1 MSGTLNNILLNQL
14 FIGMKDMKNIAK
26 LVQEMEQ
33 DMCNCYHTGEI
44 LHLLK
49 VDPEFVRVSLSAVMS
64 DREHFTALGLVI
76 GEA

>member
-1 MSGTLNNILLNQL
+1 
-14 FIGMKDMKNIAK
+14 
-26 LVQEMEQ
+26 
-33 DMCNCYHTGEI
+33 MCNCYLDGEI

-49 VDPEFVRVSLSAVMS
+49 VDPDFVKVSLSAVMS